1 MLRFNVLVC
10 ALGAVSV
17 VLHAQPGSGPTSNP
31 AVTANRVSELVD
43 LLGKVHTPITAA
55 MSPDASLVA
64 WTVKGEK
71 GSELHLTGMTG
82 SSAGKDRV
90 LSPDVAADG
99 ARSTPGKCTGG
110 HPTWSADGTQLA
122 FLSNCTEAG
131 GTFIPGKLEN
141 IWVWSR
147 GSNAARQV
155 SHLSGGI
162 SALHWSPDGKSIGF
176 LYVENATRSAGAL
189 DAMKPWSGVVGEDG
203 VEVQRIYAVDVA
215 SGRGDWVSSS
225 PHLHVYEFAW
235 SPDSRGVVYVAAA
248 PPGEN
253 NWWVAHLYMQS
264 VGYIAAC
271 GDYGGVSMCKSAGAP
286 MGVPVDLLNPQTV
299 AGPMHGMQIAVP
311 RVSPDGRQI
320 AFIGGLMSDQG
331 STGGDIYL
339 IPAIGSGHGEPKDIT
354 MGHKGSPAWLQ
365 WTGPETIEF
374 TEHVGGV
381 MHIGF
386 INAATGAI
394 DAKNAFDLP
403 GTISADEVASSVS
416 VVKTGEAFILS
427 SYDHAPEVW
436 AGAGSAPRPI
446 THLNDGLKPQWG
458 KAESIEWTNDGFH
471 VQGWLLYPAG
481 YDPAKRYPMIVSVHG
496 GPSSAVTP
504 RWPEAAYGA
513 VPFSALGYFV
523 FLPNPRGSYG
533 QGERFT
539 QANVKDFGHGDLRD
553 VLAGMDL
560 VERRLPVDANREG
573 LTGWSY
579 GGFMTMFGV
588 TQTTRFKAAV
598 AGAGIANWQSYYGE
612 NSIDRWMVPFFGAT
626 VYDDPA
632 VYAKSSAIEFI
643 KRVKTP
649 TLVVVGDR
657 DGECPA
663 PQSFEFWHA
672 LRDEGVPT
680 RLVVYPNEG
689 HHFNDPAHKKDVLR
703 RALEWFDKQ
712 MPAPMP

>member
-1 MLRFNVLVC
+1 MLRSNVFVC
-10 ALGAVSV
+10 ALGAFST
-17 VLHAQPGSGPTSNP
+17 LLYAQPGSGPTSNP
-31 AVTANRVSELVD
+31 SGTANRVSELVD
-43 LLGKVHTPITAA
+43 LLGKVQTPITAA
-55 MSPDASLVA
+55 ISPDATLVA
-64 WTVKGEK
+64 WSYKGER
-71 GSELHLTGMTG
+71 GSELHLTPITG
-82 SSAGKDRV
+82 AGGGQDRV
-90 LSPDVAADG
+90 LSPDTVADTKRTAAG
-99 ARSTPGKCTGG
+99 ECTGG
-110 HPTWSADGTQLA
+110 RPAWSPDGDRLA
-122 FLSNCTEAG
+122 FLSNCPKNGARTAE
-131 GTFIPGKLEN
+131 GKQEN
-141 IWVWSR
+141 VWVWTR
-147 GSNAARQV
+147 GSNEVRQI
-155 SHLSGGI
+155 SHLRGGI

-225 PHLHVYEFAW
+225 PRLHVYEFAW
-235 SPDSRGVVYVAAA
+235 SPDSRAVVYVAAA

-253 NWWVAHLYMQS
+253 NWWVAHLYTQS
-264 VGYIAAC
+264 VGYIASC
-271 GDYGGVSMCKSAGAP
+271 GEEGGVSACKSAGAP

-299 AGPMHGMQIAVP
+299 AGPLHGMQLAVP
-311 RVSPDGRQI
+311 RFSPDGKQI

-331 STGGDIYL
+331 STGGDIYV
-339 IPAIGSGHGEPKDIT
+339 IPAKASGGVAPKDVT
-354 MGHKGSPAWLQ
+354 LGHKGSPAWLQ

-374 TEHVGGV
+374 TEHVGGL

-386 INAATGAI
+386 VNPVSGAI

-403 GTISADEVASSVS
+403 GTISADEVASSLS
-416 VVKTGEAFILS
+416 LAKTGEAFILS
-427 SYDHAPEVW
+427 SYEHAPEVW

-446 THLNDGLKPQWG
+446 THLNDTLRPQWG
-458 KAESIEWTNDGFH
+458 KAESVEWTNDGFH

-481 YDPAKRYPMIVSVHG
+481 YDPAKRYPLIVSVHG

-523 FLPNPRGSYG
+523 FQPNPRGSYG

-560 VERRLPVDANREG
+560 IEKRFPIDKAREG

-612 NSIDRWMVPFFGAT
+612 NSIDQWMVPFFGAT

-643 KRVKTP
+643 KKVKTP

-672 LRDEGVPT
+672 LREEGVKT
-680 RLVVYPNEG
+680 QLVVYPAEG
-689 HHFNDPAHKKDVLR
+689 HHFVDPAHKKDVLR
-703 RALEWFDKQ
+703 RALEWFDTQ
-712 MPAPMP
+712 MPAARP